1 MSIILPKVFTLPAM
15 LASHSKAFKGIK
27 APLIIKRILLKRIDQ
42 VAIGLCFEND
52 RDGASFP
59 NHSHRHTNANQRQYW
74 FAFDNYLKIALTDDT
89 AMTMMMSR
97 VVL

>member
-15 LASHSKAFKGIK
+15 LALYSKAFKGIK
-27 APLIIKRILLKRIDQ
+27 APLVIKRILLKRIDQ

-59 NHSHRHTNANQRQYW
+59 NQSQTY
-74 FAFDNYLKIALTDDT
+74 
-89 AMTMMMSR
+89 
-97 VVL
+97 